1 MAPFKTL
8 TKKEQHLA
16 QRPWINSDILE
27 KINERDKIHKTFLKT
42 VEQPKRSE
50 IFDLYKL
57 KRNEVVSLI
66 RKSKKS
72 YFEDFFEENKTDI
85 KKVWQGIKNIVNI
98 NKKQDILPSKL
109 KFKNNFYS
117 KDSDIAECF
126 NSFFTNIGNSVE
138 EKIPKTDVSFSTFL
152 KNKPDNSLFLEPV
165 SENEVIDMIKNLNSS
180 KASGPSSIPTNILK
194 IFSDSLAKPLAHI
207 INHSFSEGVFPSAL
221 KLASICPIFKKKEKD
236 KCENYRPISLLSNI
250 SKLFERAMHSRVY
263 DFFEKYK
270 LLYKNQFGFRK
281 KHSTNHAILNIVEDI
296 RKSLNIN
303 AFVCGVFIDLEKAF
317 DTVNHAIL
325 LKKLEFYGIRGV
337 SNQWLTSYLTDR
349 KQCVK
354 FKNSSSKFQDV
365 TCGVPQGS
373 ILGPLLF
380 LIYINDMHQAINN
393 SSTYHFADDTYLKF
407 SSKCEK
413 ELRTKMNADLKS
425 LFTWLCANRLSL
437 NVAKTEFII
446 FKPPRKSLS
455 TRLTLK
461 LNGTVLYESKKIKYL
476 GLIVD
481 DRLTWSFHISE
492 LGKSLGRAIG
502 IIYRLKKTGCP
513 PKVLLNLYFALFQ
526 SHLSYGLLA
535 WGTAS
540 RTSIEKL
547 FLLQKKIVRIISG
560 ESYTAHT
567 GPIFKK
573 LEILNLWDLY
583 DHSFAK
589 FMFDF
594 HHYNLPD
601 VFSDYFVRT
610 NEIHN
615 YNTRAHSKGSLHAS
629 LKPKNI
635 HGSLLTSNLGV
646 TIYNKIID
654 LDFFSTCPNNKLFSK
669 KYKKYL
675 ISQY

>member
-1 MAPFKTL
+1 MAPYRTL
-8 TKKEQHLA
+8 SKKEQHLA

-27 KINERDKIHKTFLKT
+27 KIHERDLIHKSYLNTI
-42 VEQPKRSE
+42 EQPKRNE
-50 IFDLYKL
+50 IFALYKQ
-57 KRNEVVSLI
+57 KRNKVISLI

-72 YFEDFFEENKTDI
+72 YFETFFEENRSNI

-117 KDSDIAECF
+117 KDLDIAECF

-138 EKIPKTDVSFSTFL
+138 EKIPKTDVSFSNFL
-152 KNKPDNSLFLEPV
+152 KNKPNNSLFLKPV

-180 KASGPSSIPTNILK
+180 KASGPTSIPTNILK
-194 IFSDSLAKPLAHI
+194 SFSASLANPLAKI
-207 INHSFSEGVFPSAL
+207 INQSFSEGVFPSSL

-296 RKSLNIN
+296 RKSLDNKS
-303 AFVCGVFIDLEKAF
+303 FVCGVFIDLEKAF

-325 LKKLEFYGIRGV
+325 LKKLDFYGIRGL
-337 SNQWLTSYLTDR
+337 SNQWLTSYLSDR

-354 FKNSSSKFQDV
+354 FKNSSSKFQNV

-413 ELRTKMNADLKS
+413 ELRKKMNADLKS

-446 FKPPRKSLS
+446 FKPPQKSLS

-481 DRLTWSFHISE
+481 DRLKWNFHINE

-513 PKVLLNLYFALFQ
+513 LKILLNLYFALFQ

-540 RTSIEKL
+540 KTSIEKL
-547 FLLQKKIVRIISG
+547 FIMQKKIIRIISG
-560 ESYTAHT
+560 DSYTAHT

-573 LEILNLWDLY
+573 LEVLNLWDLY

-594 HHYNLPD
+594 HHDDLPD
-601 VFSDYFVRT
+601 VFSGYFVRT
-610 NEIHN
+610 NEVHSH
-615 YNTRAHSKGSLHAS
+615 NTRAHSKGSLFVS
-629 LKPKNI
+629 LRPNNN

-646 TIYNKIID
+646 TVYNKIID
-654 LDFFSTCPNNKLFSK
+654 LDFFSTSRNKKLFSK
-669 KYKKYL
+669 KYKQYL